1 MSTQPLE
8 AAVAT
13 SRQVLAGIDASQM
26 GASTPCESWDV
37 GALVNH
43 MVGALT
49 FFRAGVEGSKPP
61 AETDYA
67 AGDFVAAYDEAGNG
81 LVAAFGADGA
91 LEKMYTLPFG
101 EMPGHAFM
109 GLAVVD
115 TFQHAWDVA
124 KATGQDT
131 DLAPELASAL
141 LEQSRASIQESF
153 RGPDGEA
160 PFGPEQSA
168 PAGASAAD
176 RLAAFL
182 GREV

>member
-1 MSTQPLE
+1 MKTRHHDTQRVIFKMAQ
-8 AAVAT
+8 AAAAPSLTVEQARVAIAEG
-13 SRQVLAGIDASQM
+13 LAAF
-26 GASTPCESWDV
+26 E
-37 GALVNH
+37 
-43 MVGALT
+43 
-49 FFRAGVEGSKPP
+49 
-61 AETDYA
+61 
-67 AGDFVAAYDEAGNG
+67 EAGNG
-81 LVAAFGADGA
+81 LVAAFGAEGA
-91 LEKMYTLPFG
+91 LDRMYTLPFG

-115 TFQHAWDVA
+115 TFQHAWDAA

-153 RGPDGEA
+153 RGPDGQA

-176 RLAAFL
+176 QLAAFL
-182 GREV
+182 GRDV